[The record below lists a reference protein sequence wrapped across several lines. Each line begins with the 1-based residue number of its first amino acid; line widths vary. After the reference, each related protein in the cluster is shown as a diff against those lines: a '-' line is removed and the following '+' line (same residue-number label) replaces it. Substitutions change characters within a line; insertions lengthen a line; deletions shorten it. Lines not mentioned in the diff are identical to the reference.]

1 MSSRYLPSNLAT
13 ANMRA
18 MEAGEQFPP
27 TKQEKIGP
35 GSASRSKTECLS
47 AFDAERAPNLEA
59 ASNVHDPAG
68 GIR

>member
-18 MEAGEQFPP
+18 MEAVNNSP
-27 TKQEKIGP
+27 TKQEKVGP

>member
-27 TKQEKIGP
+27 HEAG
-35 GSASRSKTECLS
+35 E
-47 AFDAERAPNLEA
+47 DRARQRKPLKDR
-59 ASNVHDPAG
+59 VPQ
-68 GIR
+68 RV